1 MIREAENKVSNTK
14 FIAANDH
21 GCLQQDG
28 CHVPAAATAAAAST
42 TTF

>member
-28 CHVPAAATAAAAST
+28 CHVPTAAAAST